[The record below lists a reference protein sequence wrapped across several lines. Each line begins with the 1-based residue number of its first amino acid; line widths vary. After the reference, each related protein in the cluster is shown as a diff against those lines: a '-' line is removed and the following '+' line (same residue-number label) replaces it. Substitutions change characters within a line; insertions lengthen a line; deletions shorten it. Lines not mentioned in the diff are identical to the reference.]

1 MDKAEQNTLFREL
14 FEVYRQPLF
23 AYLYR
28 LVGDL
33 GSAEDVVQ
41 DVFLRAYEALPR
53 LAPDAN
59 RRAWL
64 YRIAT
69 NAARD
74 LFRRRKVRHS
84 FFQWLPFSH
93 GEDPEDADARDVP
106 ADLAQPDLP
115 ADERLAV
122 HQALQSLDATY
133 RVPLILFSV
142 EGLSTR
148 EIAEVLGIGQSA
160 VKMRLSRARTMFQ
173 SAYGAD

>member
-1 MDKAEQNTLFREL
+1 MNKAEQDTLFRAL
-14 FEVYRQPLF
+14 FEAYRQPLF

-28 LVGDL
+28 LVGDP

-41 DVFLRAYEALPR
+41 DVFLRAYQALPR
-53 LAPDAN
+53 LAPGAN

-74 LFRRRKVRHS
+74 LFRRRKVR
-84 FFQWLPFSH
+84 QWLPFLGSDDTDSSIPD
-93 GEDPEDADARDVP
+93 ESAA
-106 ADLAQPDLP
+106 LAQPDLP

-122 HQALQSLDATY
+122 HEALQSLDATY

-142 EGLSTR
+142 EGLSTQ

-173 SAYGAD
+173 SAYGVD